1 MATRDLITDISALV
15 SEKQNGETMD
25 IDLLSSLDIVKKI
38 NREDQGVALAVEK
51 VLPRVATAVDTI
63 VAALKRGGRLVYV
76 GAGTSGRLGT
86 LDAVECPPTYG
97 VPEEMVVALMAGGR
111 SAMYRAKEGAEDDP
125 RLAVDDLRGI
135 DLQSRDVVVGIA
147 ASGRTPYVLGALHYA
162 TDIGAATVALS
173 CNPDSPLAQLA
184 GIAITPL
191 VGPEVLAGSTR
202 MKAGT
207 AQKMV
212 LNMLTTAS
220 MIRLGKSYRN
230 LMIDLKATNKKLLA
244 RACQMVMQVTGVGYE
259 QAQQALV
266 VSQYRV
272 KLAIMVLLTDLPVT
286 EAEALL
292 VAKEGFLRS
301 AIAACQSSRELP

>member
-38 NREDQGVALAVEK
+38 NREDQGVAFAVEK
-51 VLPRVATAVDTI
+51 VLPQVATAVDTI
-63 VAALKRGGRLVYV
+63 VAALKQGGRLVYV

-97 VPEEMVVALMAGGR
+97 VPEGTVVALMAGGR
-111 SAMYRAKEGAEDDP
+111 SAMYRAQEGAEDNP
-125 RLAVDDLRGI
+125 RLAVEDLQGI

-147 ASGRTPYVLGALHYA
+147 ASGRTPYVIGALSYA
-162 TDIGAATVALS
+162 AQLGAATLALS
-173 CNPDSPLAQLA
+173 CNPDSPLARQA
-184 GIAITPL
+184 DIAITPL

-244 RACQMVMQVTGVGYE
+244 RACRMVMQVTGVGFE

-266 VSQYRV
+266 LSQYRV
-272 KLAIMVLLTDLPVT
+272 KLAIMVLLTELPVA

-301 AIAACQSSRELP
+301 AIEECQQSRELP